1 MKVMPDAPADTQATT
16 PDPAEPAD
24 PATQPKA
31 SVFGPL
37 DYLIDRAVQADP
49 IVRYGV
55 AALGLVAI
63 GVVALKILP
72 QVVQAQDIRTLI
84 ILFLV
89 VLAMTVVFFLITP
102 MLRADNPLSLWAGR
116 ILSLVIVAEV
126 VGVVSYVGWA
136 GINGRPCH
144 VAGLLG
150 AADDSCKPTPIP
162 TPTPTPG
169 PQTSARVVGRVV
181 NARDDQMFMPGAEV
195 VLTGAHTITTTSL
208 PTGDFSFDVAPQDV
222 GKTFNAYARKA
233 GFNKMTTRKVLIA
246 SPETELELA
255 LDPST
260 DTPTAA
266 SFETLSVP
274 TARINPV
281 QLAIASKIAPGLGAA
296 GPAVSGTGFATDW
309 FEGQGFRVDIFYC
322 QPPAGDA
329 VRSKVLA
336 TQLDQIL
343 RVQKGISATA
353 VKLWPNK
360 AGYQTGNAVVTLNS
374 RPERQTLTDML
385 RRLWTPYLANN
396 EGIAV
401 RPVNTVFP
409 GYMSVVACRA

>member
-1 MKVMPDAPADTQATT
+1 MKVMSDAPADTQATP

-24 PATQPKA
+24 PANQPKA

-72 QVVQAQDIRTLI
+72 QEVHTQDIRTLV

-116 ILSLVIVAEV
+116 ILSLVIVVEI

-144 VAGLLG
+144 VAKMLG
-150 AADDSCKPTPIP
+150 TADASCDPPP
-162 TPTPTPG
+162 PPP
-169 PQTSARVVGRVV
+169 ARVVGRVV
-181 NARDDQMFMPGAEV
+181 NAKDDQMFMPGAEV
-195 VLTGAHTITTTSL
+195 VLTGAHTITSTSL
-208 PTGDFSFDVAPQDV
+208 RTGDFSFDVAPQDV

-246 SPETELELA
+246 SPETDLELV

-274 TARINPV
+274 RARINPA
-281 QLAIASKIAPGLGAA
+281 QLAIASKIAPSLGAA
-296 GPAVSGTGFATDW
+296 GPVSSGTGFATDW
-309 FEGQGFRVDIFYC
+309 FDGQGFRVDIFYC
-322 QPPAGDA
+322 QPPVGDA

-336 TQLDQIL
+336 TQLEEIL
-343 RVQKGISATA
+343 RAQKGVTATA
-353 VKLWPNK
+353 VRLWPNK
-360 AGYQTGNAVVTLNS
+360 TGYQTGNAAVTLNS

-385 RRLWTPYLANN
+385 RRLWTPYLATN
-396 EGIAV
+396 EGTTV
-401 RPVNTVFP
+401 RQVNTVFP
-409 GYMSVVACRA
+409 GYMSVVACRP